1 MDVWCEDWQI
11 AQKPVV
17 SFPQNRT
24 KRRRSDQG
32 QGVSSNNT
40 IESQIHLTI
49 MLSDIRSQMVRT
61 LMIFEAL
68 DDLDI
73 SADME
78 STATPHPETTY

>member
-1 MDVWCEDWQI
+1 
-11 AQKPVV
+11 
-17 SFPQNRT
+17 
-24 KRRRSDQG
+24 
-32 QGVSSNNT
+32 
-40 IESQIHLTI
+40 
-49 MLSDIRSQMVRT
+49 MVRT